1 MHTAIIAQDA
11 IIGQLRRQWCEN
23 RVPHALLLCG
33 PSGCGKMAVALDFA
47 RLLLCEHP
55 TSQDEKAQPCGTCP
69 SCTLLRTLVHPDLHF
84 VFPVIR
90 PANVSSSTPV
100 TSDLWIQKWREMLS
114 RGAYFDLSEWEQYM
128 NIENQQPAI
137 YAEESDNLLQK
148 VSLVPARGGYRVVI
162 IWLPELMNTTCA
174 NKMLKLLE
182 EPPHQTVFLLCSNHP
197 GQMLP
202 TLLSRTQQIRFK
214 ALNEEDIA
222 SALTS
227 ERGLSAEDAAR
238 VAHPAMG
245 SYTRALQQLSTDRN
259 REEYLDMFMLIMRK
273 CYMGETREMLTWSE
287 RMAAWGRE
295 RQKGFIDYALGQ
307 IRENFISNFHLPQ
320 LNYLAPSEAQF
331 SERFAPF
338 IHESNILGLT
348 NEFTL
353 ARRDISQNVNARMVF
368 FDLALKI
375 AVLIRTHLPKQ
386 T

>member
-33 PSGCGKMAVALDFA
+33 PSG
-47 RLLLCEHP
+47 LLLCVHP

-182 EPPHQTVFLLCSNHP
+182 EPPHLCADQRARTQCRRCSTSGTSGHGELYSRITTTLDRP
-197 GQMLP
+197 QQRGISRHVYAHHAQMLY
-202 TLLSRTQQIRFK
+202 
-214 ALNEEDIA
+214 
-222 SALTS
+222 
-227 ERGLSAEDAAR
+227 G
-238 VAHPAMG
+238 
-245 SYTRALQQLSTDRN
+245 RN
-259 REEYLDMFMLIMRK
+259 
-273 CYMGETREMLTWSE
+273 S
-287 RMAAWGRE
+287 
-295 RQKGFIDYALGQ
+295 
-307 IRENFISNFHLPQ
+307 
-320 LNYLAPSEAQF
+320 
-331 SERFAPF
+331 
-338 IHESNILGLT
+338 
-348 NEFTL
+348 
-353 ARRDISQNVNARMVF
+353 
-368 FDLALKI
+368 
-375 AVLIRTHLPKQ
+375 
-386 T
+386 